1 MRTTLT
7 LDDDIAARIAE
18 LQKQQKLS
26 FKDAINQTLRR
37 GLEVHQALSNAI
49 PPFTVKA
56 RAMGVRSGLNY
67 ANISELLEQVE
78 GETHR

>member
-7 LDDDIAARIAE
+7 LDEDIVARIAE
-18 LQKQQKLS
+18 LQKEHNLS

-37 GLEVHQALSNAI
+37 GLETQQALTSAV
-49 PPFTVKA
+49 PSFKVKS
-56 RAMGVRSGLNY
+56 RAMGMRPGLNY
-67 ANISELLEQVE
+67 ANIGELLTQLE